1 MEENKSEYLYVY
13 LSDVEES
20 EKLGMSLQTIKK
32 YHKSLMEKGILEILE
47 INGNKVKR
55 FNLGK

>member
-13 LSDVEES
+13 LSDIEES

-47 INGNKVKR
+47 INGSKVKR